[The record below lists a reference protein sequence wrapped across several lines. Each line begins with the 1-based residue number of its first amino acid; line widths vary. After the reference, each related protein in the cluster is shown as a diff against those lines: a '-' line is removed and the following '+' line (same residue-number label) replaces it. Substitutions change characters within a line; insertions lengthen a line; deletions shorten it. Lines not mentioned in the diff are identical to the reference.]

1 MKGGVD
7 LQDIA
12 AGMPTAEEVQAEG
25 LLQEVVGNIHRGNLH
40 HPLPPPHVGIIL
52 SMRICIMISLSW
64 QPLMRP
70 EGAIGAGRP
79 RGRGRPTAGPLVAA
93 PNIPRAS
100 ASAAATTTSYIID
113 NLEQEVS
120 PFLKQRRKRRA
131 WTNVEVENLKAGVAK
146 HGEGNWVQILR
157 DPEFHFDE
165 HNKFDLKDK
174 WRNLVAYKPY
184 SSRRIRRYMLLTPDH
199 QPLLSES
206 GHPHYFHNRWPRDA
220 ALKVASRSEFYTD
233 GRTEIDIYHREV
245 PTRDVTQGNGQSG
258 AEQYQ
263 SNIVHVYRG
272 TRERREAVNIPK
284 FQTKDHMWV
293 PKVVKVREEKFQ
305 QGRYTGY
312 I

>member
-25 LLQEVVGNIHRGNLH
+25 LLQEVVGNIHRGDLR
-40 HPLPPPHVGIIL
+40 HPLPPPHGGHHPFYADMYHDQSVLATINA
-52 SMRICIMISLSW
+52 
-64 QPLMRP
+64 P
-70 EGAIGAGRP
+70 EGTIGAGRT
-79 RGRGRPTAGPLVAA
+79 RGRGRPMTGPLAA
-93 PNIPRAS
+93 PPNLPRTS
-100 ASAAATTTSYIID
+100 ASATATTTSYIID

-131 WTNVEVENLKAGVAK
+131 WTDVEVENLKAGVSK

-165 HNKFDLKDK
+165 RNKYDLKDK

-245 PTRDVTQGNGQSG
+245 PTRDVTQGNGQSS